1 MYASHKQ
8 DQEMEFINL
17 ALSSFVPKSTK
28 VHWKFVYSMTNGFDS
43 AFRKLKGKVEYGS
56 IMSLVKEHRLVV
68 ISGAPG
74 TGKTTL
80 AKKLCKEV
88 SRDMASHGYKLVV
101 NVELRDLVPLVQD
114 PSSFELKQLM
124 DLFESVGGME
134 RVVERMKATCGAD
147 TLLILDGYDELPCD
161 LRHCP
166 FFVNLLSPRP
176 LKSPLRRSH
185 IILTSRS
192 IVMSEIHLHFKF
204 AKVPLVNIEVLGF
217 TSEQIQHFID
227 QYFEEGTSE
236 LSAKLSAK
244 LDALPHIKGL
254 CSIPV
259 VLSIISYV
267 FLSRK
272 DLPPTLTEVYDE
284 FVCETLSSMFL
295 GLPRT
300 LELPVQDH
308 HFLQLCEIACKC
320 TMQQKLIFTAS
331 DLMGLQDKYF
341 NRETGCG
348 LLTARPVDKRRSII
362 ADSFYFIHF
371 TVQEFLTAA
380 HIARLEVAAQRAF
393 WDEHLGQPHLAQT
406 WRFYCGT
413 TKMAHYDLLQN
424 SKIGGIEGFDELLMQ
439 SFFETQDRDL
449 VGRLMPKVMGEKVDV
464 RPKTAYDSIA
474 FGFCLGQHSS
484 LQCLEVWLPD
494 GGVVVEVQR
503 LLEPCLRHRQLQTLT
518 IKGFGE
524 LV

>member
-1 MYASHKQ
+1 
-8 DQEMEFINL
+8 MEFINL
-17 ALSSFVPKSTK
+17 ALSRFVPKSEDD
-28 VHWKFVYSMTNGFDS
+28 HLKFVRSMTQGVDS
-43 AFRKLKGKVEYGS
+43 AFTELQGKVEYGS
-56 IMSLVKEHRLVV
+56 IMSLVKKHRLVV

-80 AKKLCKEV
+80 TKKLCKDV
-88 SRDMASHGYKLVV
+88 SWDMASHGYKLVV
-101 NVELRDLVPLVQD
+101 KVELRDLVTLVQD

-124 DLFESVGGME
+124 DLFESVGEME
-134 RVVERMKATCGAD
+134 RVVGRMRATCGAD
-147 TLLILDGYDELPCD
+147 TLLILDGYDELSHG
-161 LRHCP
+161 LRHSP
-166 FFVNLLSPRP
+166 FFVNLLSPDP
-176 LKSPLRRSH
+176 LKSPLRKSH

-192 IVMSEIHLHFKF
+192 IVMSEIHDRFIS
-204 AKVPLVNIEVLGF
+204 AQVPLVNIEVLGF
-217 TSEQIQHFID
+217 TSEQVQHFID
-227 QYFEEGTSE
+227 KYFEGEGKSE

-259 VLSIISYV
+259 VLSIISRV
-267 FLSRK
+267 FLSNPN
-272 DLPPTLTEVYDE
+272 LPPTLTQLYDE
-284 FVCETLSSMFL
+284 FVCETLSSMFP
-295 GLPRT
+295 GLQST
-300 LELPVQDH
+300 LELPVHDH
-308 HFLQLCEIACKC
+308 DFLKLCEIACKC

-331 DLMGLQDKYF
+331 DLMGLQDKYS

-348 LLTARPVDKRRSII
+348 LLTARPVDKLRCII
-362 ADSFYFIHF
+362 AESFFFIHF

-424 SKIGGIEGFDELLMQ
+424 SKVRGVEGFDELLMQ

-449 VGRLMPKVMGEKVDV
+449 VGRLMPSVMGEQVKV
-464 RPKTAYDSIA
+464 KLETAYDSIA
-474 FGFCLGQHSS
+474 FEFCLEQHNS
-484 LQCLEVWLPD
+484 LQHLEVQLPR
-494 GGVVVEVQR
+494 GGVGVEVQR
-503 LLEPCLRHRQLQTLT
+503 LLEPCLRHQQLQTLA
-518 IKGFGE
+518 INGDRE

>member
-1 MYASHKQ
+1 
-8 DQEMEFINL
+8 MEFINL
-17 ALSSFVPKSTK
+17 ALSRFVPKSEDDQL
-28 VHWKFVYSMTNGFDS
+28 KFVRSMTEGVDS
-43 AFRKLKGKVEYGS
+43 VFTELQGKVEYGS
-56 IMSLVKEHRLVV
+56 ILSLVKKHRLVV

-80 AKKLCKEV
+80 TKKLCKDV

-101 NVELRDLVPLVQD
+101 KVELRDLVPLGQD

-124 DLFESVGGME
+124 DLFESVGGVE
-134 RVVERMKATCGAD
+134 RVVGRMKATCGAD
-147 TLLILDGYDELPCD
+147 TLLILDGYDELPHD

-166 FFVNLLSPRP
+166 FFGNLLSPHVLR
-176 LKSPLRRSH
+176 SPLRKSH

-192 IVMSEIHLHFKF
+192 IVMSEIHDRFKS
-204 AKVPLVNIEVLGF
+204 AQVPLVNIEVLGF
-217 TSEQIQHFID
+217 TREQIKQFID
-227 QYFEEGTSE
+227 QYFEGEGKSG

-254 CSIPV
+254 CSTPV
-259 VLSIISYV
+259 VLSIISRV

-272 DLPPTLTEVYDE
+272 DLPPTLTEIYDE
-284 FVCETLSSMFL
+284 FVCETLSSMFP
-295 GLPRT
+295 GLQST

-308 HFLQLCEIACKC
+308 DFLKLCEIACKC
-320 TMQQKLIFTAS
+320 TMQQKLIFTSS
-331 DLMGLQDKYF
+331 DLLGLQEKYS

-348 LLTARPVDKRRSII
+348 LLTARPVDKLHFII
-362 ADSFYFIHF
+362 AESFFFIHF

-380 HIARLEVAAQRAF
+380 HIAWLEVAAQRAF

-424 SKIGGIEGFDELLMQ
+424 SKVRGIKGFDELLML

-449 VGRLMPKVMGEKVDV
+449 VGRLMPSVMGEEVEV
-464 RPKTAYDSIA
+464 NPKTAYDSIA
-474 FGFCLGQHSS
+474 FGFCLEQHSS
-484 LQCLEVWLPD
+484 LQHLKVWLPG
-494 GGVVVEVQR
+494 GGVMVEVQR
-503 LLEPCLRHRQLQTLT
+503 LLEPCLRHWQLQMLG
-518 IKGFGE
+518 INGLRE
-524 LV
+524 LM

>member
-1 MYASHKQ
+1 
-8 DQEMEFINL
+8 MEFINL
-17 ALSSFVPKSTK
+17 ALSRFVPKSIDDQK
-28 VHWKFVYSMTNGFDS
+28 KFVQAMTKGVDS
-43 AFRKLKGKVEYGS
+43 AFTELQREVKYDS
-56 IMSLVKEHRLVV
+56 IMSLVKKHRLVV

-80 AKKLCKEV
+80 AKKLCKDV
-88 SRDMASHGYKLVV
+88 SKDMASHGYKLVV
-101 NVELRDLVPLVQD
+101 KVELRDLIPLGLV

-124 DLFESVGGME
+124 DLFESVGEME
-134 RVVERMKATCGAD
+134 RVVGRMKATCGAD
-147 TLLILDGYDELPCD
+147 TLLILDGYDELPHD
-161 LRHCP
+161 LRHSP

-176 LKSPLRRSH
+176 LKSPLRKSH

-192 IVMSEIHLHFKF
+192 IVMSEIHHHFKS
-204 AKVPLVNIEVLGF
+204 AQVPLVNIEVLGF

-227 QYFEEGTSE
+227 QYFEGEGKSE

-259 VLSIISYV
+259 VLSIISRV

-272 DLPPTLTEVYDE
+272 DLPPTLTQLYDE
-284 FVCETLSSMFL
+284 FVCETLSSMFP
-295 GLPRT
+295 GLQST
-300 LELPVQDH
+300 LKLPVQDH
-308 HFLQLCEIACKC
+308 DFLKLCEIAYKC
-320 TMQQKLIFTAS
+320 TMQQKLIFTVS
-331 DLMGLQDKYF
+331 DLMGLQDKYS

-348 LLTARPVDKRRSII
+348 LLTARPVDKLRFII
-362 ADSFYFIHF
+362 AESFYFIHF
-371 TVQEFLTAA
+371 TVQQFLTAA
-380 HIARLEVAAQRAF
+380 HIAQLEVEAQRAF
-393 WDEHLGQPHLAQT
+393 WDEDLGQPHLAQA

-424 SKIGGIEGFDELLMQ
+424 CRVRGIEDFDELLMQ

-449 VGRLMPKVMGEKVDV
+449 VGRLMPSVMGEEVKVK
-464 RPKTAYDSIA
+464 PKTAYDSIA
-474 FGFCLGQHSS
+474 FGFCLEQHSS
-484 LQCLEVWLPD
+484 LQHLVVFLPG

-503 LLEPCLRHRQLQTLT
+503 LLEPCLHHRQLQTLT
-518 IKGFGE
+518 IGGFGE

>member
-1 MYASHKQ
+1 
-8 DQEMEFINL
+8 MEFINL
-17 ALSSFVPKSTK
+17 ALSRFVPKSIDD
-28 VHWKFVYSMTNGFDS
+28 HLKFVHSMTEGVDS
-43 AFRKLKGKVEYGS
+43 AFTELQGKVEYGS
-56 IMSLVKEHRLVV
+56 IMSLVKKHRLVV

-80 AKKLCKEV
+80 AKKLCKDV
-88 SRDMASHGYKLVV
+88 SRDMASHGYKLVLK
-101 NVELRDLVPLVQD
+101 VELRDLIPLVQD

-124 DLFESVGGME
+124 VLFESVGGMK

-147 TLLILDGYDELPCD
+147 TLLILDGYDELPHD
-161 LRHCP
+161 IRHCP
-166 FFVNLLSPRP
+166 FFVNLLSPDP
-176 LKSPLRRSH
+176 LRSPLRESH

-192 IVMSEIHLHFKF
+192 IVMSEIHHHFKS
-204 AKVPLVNIEVLGF
+204 AQVPLVNIEVLGF

-227 QYFEEGTSE
+227 QYFEGEGKSE
-236 LSAKLSAK
+236 LSAKLSAN

-254 CSIPV
+254 CSTPV
-259 VLSIISYV
+259 VLSIISRM

-272 DLPPTLTEVYDE
+272 DLPPTSTQLYNEV
-284 FVCETLSSMFL
+284 VCETLSSMFQ
-295 GLPRT
+295 GLQST

-308 HFLQLCEIACKC
+308 DFHKLCEIAYKC

-331 DLMGLQDKYF
+331 DLMGLQDKYS

-348 LLTARPVDKRRSII
+348 LLTARPVDKLHYII
-362 ADSFYFIHF
+362 TESFYFIHF

-380 HIARLEVAAQRAF
+380 HIARLEIAAQRAF

-406 WRFYCGT
+406 WRFYCGI

-424 SKIGGIEGFDELLMQ
+424 SKVRGIKGFDEFLML

-449 VGRLMPKVMGEKVDV
+449 VGRLMPSVKGEDVKV

-474 FGFCLGQHSS
+474 FGICLEQHSS
-484 LQCLEVWLPD
+484 LQHLKVQLPR
-494 GGVVVEVQR
+494 GGAVVEVQH
-503 LLEPCLRHRQLQTLT
+503 LLEPCLRLQQLQTLT
-518 IKGFGE
+518 IEGYGE

>member
-1 MYASHKQ
+1 
-8 DQEMEFINL
+8 MEFISL
-17 ALSSFVPKSTK
+17 ALSRFVPKFEDDQL
-28 VHWKFVYSMTNGFDS
+28 KFVRSMNEGVDR
-43 AFRKLKGKVEYGS
+43 AFTELQGKVEYGS
-56 IMSLVKEHRLVV
+56 IMSWVKEHRLVV

-80 AKKLCKEV
+80 AKKLCKEA
-88 SRDMASHGYKLVV
+88 SRDMASHGYKLVMK
-101 NVELRDLVPLVQD
+101 VELRELVPLVQD

-124 DLFESVGGME
+124 YLFESVGDME
-134 RVVERMKATCGAD
+134 SIVERLKVTCGAD
-147 TLLILDGYDELPCD
+147 TLLILDGYDELPHD
-161 LRHCP
+161 LRHCT
-166 FFVNLLSPRP
+166 FFVNLLSPKR
-176 LKSPLRRSH
+176 LKSPLRESH

-192 IVMSEIHLHFKF
+192 IVMSEIHHHFQS
-204 AKVPLVNIEVLGF
+204 ARVPLVNIEVLGF

-227 QYFEEGTSE
+227 QYFEGEGKSE

-259 VLSIISYV
+259 VLSIISRV

-272 DLPPTLTEVYDE
+272 DLPPTLTQLYDE
-284 FVCETLSSMFL
+284 FVCETLSSMFP
-295 GLPRT
+295 GLQST

-308 HFLQLCEIACKC
+308 DFLELCEIAYKC

-331 DLMGLQDKYF
+331 DLMGLQDKYS
-341 NRETGCG
+341 NRETGCD
-348 LLTARPVDKRRSII
+348 LLTARPVDKLRYII
-362 ADSFYFIHF
+362 AESFYFIHF

-393 WDEHLGQPHLAQT
+393 WDEHLGQPHMAQT

-413 TKMAHYDLLQN
+413 TKMAHYDLPQN
-424 SKIGGIEGFDELLMQ
+424 SKVRGIDGFDELLMQ

-449 VGRLMPKVMGEKVDV
+449 VSRLMPSVIGEEVV
-464 RPKTAYDSIA
+464 VWPKTAYDSIA
-474 FGFCLGQHSS
+474 FGFCLEQHSS
-484 LQCLEVWLPD
+484 LQHLEVHLL
-494 GGVVVEVQR
+494 GGGLVVELQR
-503 LLEPCLRHRQLQTLT
+503 LLEPCLHHRQLQTLT
-518 IKGFGE
+518 IKGGYGE

>member
-1 MYASHKQ
+1 
-8 DQEMEFINL
+8 MEFINL
-17 ALSSFVPKSTK
+17 ALSRFVPKSVDDQLK
-28 VHWKFVYSMTNGFDS
+28 YVRSMTEGVDS
-43 AFRKLKGKVEYGS
+43 AFTELQGKVEYGS
-56 IMSLVKEHRLVV
+56 LMSLVKKHRLVV

-80 AKKLCKEV
+80 TKKLCKDV

-101 NVELRDLVPLVQD
+101 KVELRDLVPLVQD

-124 DLFESVGGME
+124 DLFESVGEME
-134 RVVERMKATCGAD
+134 RVVGRMKATCGAD
-147 TLLILDGYDELPCD
+147 MLLILDGYDELPCD
-161 LRHCP
+161 LRNCT
-166 FFVNLLSPRP
+166 FFVNLLSPNP
-176 LKSPLRRSH
+176 LKSPLRKSH

-192 IVMSEIHLHFKF
+192 IVMSEIHHHFKS
-204 AKVPLVNIEVLGF
+204 AQVPLVNIEVLGF
-217 TSEQIQHFID
+217 TSEQILHFID
-227 QYFEEGTSE
+227 QYFEGEGKSE

-259 VLSIISYV
+259 VLSIISRV

-272 DLPPTLTEVYDE
+272 DLPPTLTQLYDE
-284 FVCETLSSMFL
+284 FVCETLSSIFP
-295 GLPRT
+295 GLQST
-300 LELPVQDH
+300 LELPVQDYD
-308 HFLQLCEIACKC
+308 FLKLCEIACKC
-320 TMQQKLIFTAS
+320 TIQQKLIFTTS
-331 DLMGLQDKYF
+331 DLMGLQDKYS

-348 LLTARPVDKRRSII
+348 LLTARPVDKLRFII
-362 ADSFYFIHF
+362 AESFYFIHF

-380 HIARLEVAAQRAF
+380 HIARLEVAAQHAF

-406 WRFYCGT
+406 WRFYCGI

-424 SKIGGIEGFDELLMQ
+424 SKVRGIEGFDELLMQ

-449 VGRLMPKVMGEKVDV
+449 IGRVMPSVMGVRVGV

-474 FGFCLGQHSS
+474 FGFCLGQNSS
-484 LQCLEVWLPD
+484 LQYLEVRLPS
-494 GGVVVEVQR
+494 GEVVVEIQC
-503 LLEPCLRHRQLQTLT
+503 LLEPCLRHRQLQVLT

-524 LV
+524 LM

>member
-1 MYASHKQ
+1 M
-8 DQEMEFINL
+8 DFINL
-17 ALSSFVPKSTK
+17 ALSRFVPKFIDDQL
-28 VHWKFVYSMTNGFDS
+28 KFVRSMTEGIDS
-43 AFRKLKGKVEYGS
+43 AFTELQGKVEYGS
-56 IMSLVKEHRLVV
+56 IMSLVKKHRLVV

-80 AKKLCKEV
+80 AKQLCKDV
-88 SRDMASHGYKLVV
+88 SMDMASHGYKLVV
-101 NVELRDLVPLVQD
+101 KVELRDLVPLVQY

-124 DLFESVGGME
+124 DLFKRVGDIE
-134 RVVERMKATCGAD
+134 RVVGRMKATCGAD
-147 TLLILDGYDELPCD
+147 SLLILDGYDELPRD
-161 LRHCP
+161 IRHSP
-166 FFVNLLSPRP
+166 FFVNLLSPDP
-176 LKSPLRRSH
+176 LKSPLRKSH

-192 IVMSEIHLHFKF
+192 IVMSEIHHHFKC
-204 AKVPLVNIEVLGF
+204 AKKPLVNIEVLGF

-227 QYFEEGTSE
+227 QYFEEEGKSE

-259 VLSIISYV
+259 VLSIISRV

-272 DLPPTLTEVYDE
+272 DLPPTLTQLYEL
-284 FVCETLSSMFL
+284 FVCETLSSMFP
-295 GLPRT
+295 GLQST

-308 HFLQLCEIACKC
+308 DFLKLCKVAYNC
-320 TMQQKLIFTAS
+320 TMKQKLIFTAS

-348 LLTARPVDKRRSII
+348 LLTARPVDKLHFII
-362 ADSFYFIHF
+362 AESFYFIHF

-393 WDEHLGQPHLAQT
+393 WDDHLGQPHLAQT
-406 WRFYCGT
+406 WRFYCGI

-424 SKIGGIEGFDELLMQ
+424 SKVKGIEGFDELLMQ

-449 VGRLMPKVMGEKVDV
+449 VGRLMPSVMGEEVKVE
-464 RPKTAYDSIA
+464 PKTAYDSIA

-484 LQCLEVWLPD
+484 LQHLVVFLP
-494 GGVVVEVQR
+494 GGGAVVEVQR
-503 LLEPCLRHRQLQTLT
+503 LLEPCLRHQQLQTLT
-518 IKGFGE
+518 INGYGE

>member
-1 MYASHKQ
+1 
-8 DQEMEFINL
+8 MEFISL
-17 ALSSFVPKSTK
+17 ALSRFVPKCEDD
-28 VHWKFVYSMTNGFDS
+28 HRKFVRSMREGVDS
-43 AFRKLKGKVEYGS
+43 AFTELQGKVEYGS
-56 IMSLVKEHRLVV
+56 IMSLVKKHRLVV
-68 ISGAPG
+68 ITGAPG

-80 AKKLCKEV
+80 AKKLCKDV
-88 SRDMASHGYKLVV
+88 SMDMASHGYKLVV
-101 NVELRDLVPLVQD
+101 KVELRDLVPLLQE

-124 DLFESVGGME
+124 YLFETVGEME

-147 TLLILDGYDELPCD
+147 TLLILDGYDELPHD
-161 LRHCP
+161 LRHST
-166 FFVNLLSPRP
+166 FFVNFLSPRP
-176 LKSPLRRSH
+176 LKSPLRQSH

-192 IVMSEIHLHFKF
+192 IVMREIHDRFKS
-204 AKVPLVNIEVLGF
+204 AQVPLVNIEVLGF
-217 TSEQIQHFID
+217 TSEQIQNFID
-227 QYFEEGTSE
+227 QYFEGEGKLE
-236 LSAKLSAK
+236 LSARLSAK

-259 VLSIISYV
+259 VLSIISHV

-272 DLPPTLTEVYDE
+272 DLPPTLTEVYNE
-284 FVCETLSSMFL
+284 FVCERLSSMFP
-295 GLPRT
+295 GLQST

-308 HFLQLCEIACKC
+308 DFLKLCEIACKC
-320 TMQQKLIFTAS
+320 TMEQKLIFTAS

-348 LLTARPVDKRRSII
+348 LLTARPVDKLRFII
-362 ADSFYFIHF
+362 AESFYFIHF

-380 HIARLEVAAQRAF
+380 HIARLEVAAQREF

-406 WRFYCGT
+406 WCFYCGT

-424 SKIGGIEGFDELLMQ
+424 SKVKGIKGFHELLMQ

-449 VGRLMPKVMGEKVDV
+449 VSRLMPSVMGETVEV
-464 RPKTAYDSIA
+464 WPKTAYDSIA
-474 FGFCLGQHSS
+474 FGFCLEQLSLLQH
-484 LQCLEVWLPD
+484 LEVWLPS
-494 GGVVVEVQR
+494 GVVVEVQR

-518 IKGFGE
+518 IIGCGE

>member
-1 MYASHKQ
+1 M
-8 DQEMEFINL
+8 DFINL
-17 ALSSFVPKSTK
+17 ALSRFVPKSIDDQL
-28 VHWKFVYSMTNGFDS
+28 KFVRSMTEGLDS
-43 AFRKLKGKVEYGS
+43 AFTELQGKVEYGS
-56 IMSLVKEHRLVV
+56 IMSLVKKHRLVV

-101 NVELRDLVPLVQD
+101 KVELRDLVPLVQD

-124 DLFESVGGME
+124 YLFESVGDLEIG
-134 RVVERMKATCGAD
+134 RVVGRMKATCGAD
-147 TLLILDGYDELPCD
+147 TLLILDGYDELPHD
-161 LRHCP
+161 LRLSP
-166 FFVNLLSPRP
+166 FFVNLLSPHSR
-176 LKSPLRRSH
+176 KSPLRKSH

-192 IVMSEIHLHFKF
+192 IVMSEIHHRFKS
-204 AKVPLVNIEVLGF
+204 AQVPLVNIEVLGF

-227 QYFEEGTSE
+227 QYFEGEGKSE

-244 LDALPHIKGL
+244 LDALPHIKGV

-259 VLSIISYV
+259 VLSIISHV
-267 FLSRK
+267 FLSRR
-272 DLPPTLTEVYDE
+272 DLPPTLTQLYDE
-284 FVCETLSSMFL
+284 FVCETLSSMFP
-295 GLPRT
+295 GLQST
-300 LELPVQDH
+300 LKLPVQDH
-308 HFLQLCEIACKC
+308 DFLKLCKIAYEC

-331 DLMGLQDKYF
+331 DLMGLQDKYS
-341 NRETGCG
+341 NRESGCG
-348 LLTARPVDKRRSII
+348 LLTARPVDKLRFII
-362 ADSFYFIHF
+362 AESFYFIHF

-380 HIARLEVAAQRAF
+380 HIALLEVAAQRAF
-393 WDEHLGQPHLAQT
+393 WNEHLGQPHLAQT

-424 SKIGGIEGFDELLMQ
+424 SKVRGIEGFDELLMQ

-449 VGRLMPKVMGEKVDV
+449 VVRLMPSVMGEEVCV
-464 RPKTAYDSIA
+464 TPKTAYDSIA
-474 FGFCLGQHSS
+474 FGFCLEQHRS
-484 LQCLEVWLPD
+484 LQHLNVELPI
-494 GGVVVEVQR
+494 GEAVVEVQH

-518 IKGFGE
+518 INRGGE

>member
-1 MYASHKQ
+1 M
-8 DQEMEFINL
+8 DFINL
-17 ALSSFVPKSTK
+17 ALSRFVPKSIDDQL
-28 VHWKFVYSMTNGFDS
+28 KFVRSMTEGVDS
-43 AFRKLKGKVEYGS
+43 AFTELQGKVEYGS
-56 IMSLVKEHRLVV
+56 IMSLVKKHQLVV

-80 AKKLCKEV
+80 TKKLCKEV

-101 NVELRDLVPLVQD
+101 KVELRVLVPLVQD

-124 DLFESVGGME
+124 YLFESVGDVEIG
-134 RVVERMKATCGAD
+134 RVVGRMKATCGAD
-147 TLLILDGYDELPCD
+147 TLLILDGYDELPHD
-161 LRHCP
+161 LRHCT
-166 FFVNLLSPRP
+166 FFVNLLSPDSLR
-176 LKSPLRRSH
+176 SPLRKSH

-192 IVMSEIHLHFKF
+192 IVMSEIHHRFKS
-204 AKVPLVNIEVLGF
+204 AQEPLINIEVLGF

-227 QYFEEGTSE
+227 QYFEEEGKSE

-259 VLSIISYV
+259 VLSIISRV
-267 FLSRK
+267 FLVRK
-272 DLPPTLTEVYDE
+272 DLPPTLTQLYDE
-284 FVCETLSSMFL
+284 FVCETLSSMFP
-295 GLPRT
+295 GLQST
-300 LELPVQDH
+300 LELPIEDH
-308 HFLQLCEIACKC
+308 DFLKLCEIAYKC

-331 DLMGLQDKYF
+331 DLMGLQDKYS

-348 LLTARPVDKRRSII
+348 LLTARPVDKLRFII
-362 ADSFYFIHF
+362 TESFFFIHF

-406 WRFYCGT
+406 WRFYCGI

-424 SKIGGIEGFDELLMQ
+424 NKVRGIESFDELLMQ

-449 VGRLMPKVMGEKVDV
+449 VGRLMPSVLGEEVEV
-464 RPKTAYDSIA
+464 WPKTAYDSIA
-474 FGFCLGQHSS
+474 FGFCLEQHSS
-484 LQCLEVWLPD
+484 LQHLEVQLPS

-503 LLEPCLRHRQLQTLT
+503 LLEPCLRHRQLQSLT
-518 IKGFGE
+518 IVGVGE

>member
-1 MYASHKQ
+1 
-8 DQEMEFINL
+8 MEFINL
-17 ALSSFVPKSTK
+17 ALSRFVPKSIDDQK
-28 VHWKFVYSMTNGFDS
+28 KFVQAMTKGVDS
-43 AFRKLKGKVEYGS
+43 AFTELQREVKYGS
-56 IMSLVKEHRLVV
+56 IMSLVKKHRLVV

-80 AKKLCKEV
+80 AKKLCKDV
-88 SRDMASHGYKLVV
+88 SKDMASHGYKLVV
-101 NVELRDLVPLVQD
+101 KVELRDLIPLGLVPSL
-114 PSSFELKQLM
+114 FELKQLM
-124 DLFESVGGME
+124 DLFESVGEME
-134 RVVERMKATCGAD
+134 RVVGRMKETCGAD
-147 TLLILDGYDELPCD
+147 TLLILDGYDELPHD
-161 LRHCP
+161 FRHSP
-166 FFVNLLSPRP
+166 FFVNLLSPDP
-176 LKSPLRRSH
+176 LRSPLPKSH

-192 IVMSEIHLHFKF
+192 IVMSEIHHHFKS
-204 AKVPLVNIEVLGF
+204 AQVPLVNIEVLGF

-227 QYFEEGTSE
+227 QYFEEGKSE

-259 VLSIISYV
+259 VLSIISRV

-272 DLPPTLTEVYDE
+272 DLPPTLTQLYDE
-284 FVCETLSSMFL
+284 FVRETLSSMFP
-295 GLPRT
+295 GLQST
-300 LELPVQDH
+300 HELPVQDH
-308 HFLQLCEIACKC
+308 DFLKLCEIAYGC

-331 DLMGLQDKYF
+331 DLMGLQDKYS
-341 NRETGCG
+341 NRETGCS
-348 LLTARPVDKRRSII
+348 LLTARPVDKLRFII
-362 ADSFYFIHF
+362 TKSFYFIHF

-380 HIARLEVAAQRAF
+380 HIAQLEVAAQRAF
-393 WDEHLGQPHLAQT
+393 WDKHLGQPHLAQT
-406 WRFYCGT
+406 WRFYCGI

-424 SKIGGIEGFDELLMQ
+424 SKVRGIKGFDELLMQ

-449 VGRLMPKVMGEKVDV
+449 VGRLMPSVMGEEVEV
-464 RPKTAYDSIA
+464 EPNTAYDSIV

-484 LQCLEVWLPD
+484 LQHLEVQLPS

-503 LLEPCLRHRQLQTLT
+503 LLEPCLCHRQLQTLT

>member
-1 MYASHKQ
+1 
-8 DQEMEFINL
+8 MEFINL
-17 ALSSFVPKSTK
+17 ALSRFVPKS
-28 VHWKFVYSMTNGFDS
+28 VDDHLKFVRSMTEGVDS
-43 AFRKLKGKVEYGS
+43 VFTKLEGKVEYGS
-56 IMSLVKEHRLVV
+56 IMSLVKKHRLVV

-80 AKKLCKEV
+80 TKKLCKEV
-88 SRDMASHGYKLVV
+88 SRDMASHSYKLVV
-101 NVELRDLVPLVQD
+101 KVELRDLVPLVQD

-124 DLFESVGGME
+124 VLFELVGEME

-147 TLLILDGYDELPCD
+147 TLLILDGYDELPHD
-161 LRHCP
+161 LRHSP
-166 FFVNLLSPRP
+166 FFVNLLSPHSLR
-176 LKSPLRRSH
+176 SPLRKSH

-192 IVMSEIHLHFKF
+192 IVMSEIHHHFIS
-204 AKVPLVNIEVLGF
+204 AQVPLVNVEVLGF

-227 QYFEEGTSE
+227 QYFEGEGKSE

-259 VLSIISYV
+259 VLSIISRV

-272 DLPPTLTEVYDE
+272 DLPPTLTQLYDE
-284 FVCETLSSMFL
+284 FVCETVSSMFP
-295 GLPRT
+295 GLQST
-300 LELPVQDH
+300 LKIPVKDH
-308 HFLQLCEIACKC
+308 DFLKLCEIAYEC

-331 DLMGLQDKYF
+331 DLMGLQDKYS

-348 LLTARPVDKRRSII
+348 LLTARPVDRLRHII
-362 ADSFYFIHF
+362 VESFFFIHF

-380 HIARLEVAAQRAF
+380 HIARLEVTAQRAF

-406 WRFYCGT
+406 WRFYCGI

-424 SKIGGIEGFDELLMQ
+424 SKVRGIKGFKELLMQ

-449 VGRLMPKVMGEKVDV
+449 VGRLMPSVMGEKVEV
-464 RPKTAYDSIA
+464 EPKTAYDSIA
-474 FGFCLGQHSS
+474 FGFCLEQHSS
-484 LQCLEVWLPD
+484 LQRLVVVLPG

-503 LLEPCLRHRQLQTLT
+503 LLKPCFCHRKLQTLT
-518 IKGFGE
+518 ICDPGE

>member
-1 MYASHKQ
+1 
-8 DQEMEFINL
+8 MEFINL
-17 ALSSFVPKSTK
+17 ALSRFVPKSEDDQL
-28 VHWKFVYSMTNGFDS
+28 KFVRSMTKGVDS
-43 AFRKLKGKVEYGS
+43 AFTELQGKVEYGS

-80 AKKLCKEV
+80 AKKLCKDV
-88 SRDMASHGYKLVV
+88 SMDMASHGYKLVV
-101 NVELRDLVPLVQD
+101 KVELRELVPLGQD

-124 DLFESVGGME
+124 DLFESVGEME
-134 RVVERMKATCGAD
+134 RVVGRMKATCGAD
-147 TLLILDGYDELPCD
+147 TLLILDGYDELPHD
-161 LRHCP
+161 LRLCT
-166 FFVNLLSPRP
+166 FFVNLLSPHS
-176 LKSPLRRSH
+176 LKSPLRKSH

-192 IVMSEIHLHFKF
+192 IVMSEIHDRFKS

-217 TSEQIQHFID
+217 TSEQIQHFVH
-227 QYFEEGTSE
+227 QYFEGEGKSE

-259 VLSIISYV
+259 VLSIISHV

-272 DLPPTLTEVYDE
+272 DLSPTLTRLYDE
-284 FVCETLSSMFL
+284 FVCETLSSMFP
-295 GLPRT
+295 GLQST
-300 LELPVQDH
+300 LKLPVQDH
-308 HFLQLCEIACKC
+308 DFLKLCKIAYEC

-331 DLMGLQDKYF
+331 DLMGLQDKYS
-341 NRETGCG
+341 NRESGCG
-348 LLTARPVDKRRSII
+348 LLTARPVDKLRFII
-362 ADSFYFIHF
+362 AESFYFIHF

-380 HIARLEVAAQRAF
+380 HIALLEVAAQRTF

-424 SKIGGIEGFDELLMQ
+424 SKVRGIEGFNELLMQ

-449 VGRLMPKVMGEKVDV
+449 VVRLMPSVMGEKVKV
-464 RPKTAYDSIA
+464 EPKTAYDSIA
-474 FGFCLGQHSS
+474 IGFCLEQHRS
-484 LQCLEVWLPD
+484 LQHLEVWLPI
-494 GGVVVEVQR
+494 GEAVVEVQH

-518 IKGFGE
+518 INCAGE

>member
-1 MYASHKQ
+1 
-8 DQEMEFINL
+8 MEFINL
-17 ALSSFVPKSTK
+17 ALSRFVPKS
-28 VHWKFVYSMTNGFDS
+28 VDDHLKFVRSMTEGVDS
-43 AFRKLKGKVEYGS
+43 AFTELEGKVEYGS
-56 IMSLVKEHRLVV
+56 IMSLVKKHRLVV

-80 AKKLCKEV
+80 TKRLCKDV
-88 SRDMASHGYKLVV
+88 SMDMASHGYKLVV
-101 NVELRDLVPLVQD
+101 KVELRDLVPLVQD

-124 DLFESVGGME
+124 DLFKSVNEME
-134 RVVERMKATCGAD
+134 RAVGRMKATCGAD
-147 TLLILDGYDELPCD
+147 TLLILDGYDELPHD
-161 LRHCP
+161 LRHSP
-166 FFVNLLSPRP
+166 FFLNLLSPRP
-176 LKSPLRRSH
+176 LESPLRKSH

-192 IVMSEIHLHFKF
+192 IVMSEIHHRFKS
-204 AKVPLVNIEVLGF
+204 ARVPLLNIEVLGF

-227 QYFEEGTSE
+227 QYFEGEGKSE

-259 VLSIISYV
+259 VLSIISRV

-272 DLPPTLTEVYDE
+272 DLPPTLTEIYDE
-284 FVCETLSSMFL
+284 FVCETLSSLFP
-295 GLPRT
+295 GLQSTRK
-300 LELPVQDH
+300 LPVQDH
-308 HFLQLCEIACKC
+308 DFLKLCKIAYEC

-331 DLMGLQDKYF
+331 DLMGLQDKYS

-348 LLTARPVDKRRSII
+348 LLTARPVDKLRCII
-362 ADSFYFIHF
+362 AESFFFIHF

-380 HIARLEVAAQRAF
+380 HIARLEVATQRAF

-424 SKIGGIEGFDELLMQ
+424 SKVRGIKGFKELLMQ
-439 SFFETQDRDL
+439 SFFETRDRDL
-449 VGRLMPKVMGEKVDV
+449 VGRLMPSVMGEEVEV
-464 RPKTAYDSIA
+464 EPKTAYDSIA
-474 FGFCLGQHSS
+474 FGFCLKQHSS
-484 LQCLEVWLPD
+484 LQHIKVRLPR
-494 GGVVVEVQR
+494 GGVVAEVQS
-503 LLEPCLRHRQLQTLT
+503 LLKPCLGHQQLQTLA
-518 IKGFGE
+518 ISGGGE